1 MAGGFGMND
10 TIAVLMRILNE
21 HQEIIRLWHEVSA
34 LLQRL
39 GLAPAQAAITARAT
53 HAFDVKWVQTSLNK
67 QMGTNLRIDGALG
80 PETMKAVQAYQKKRG
95 LVEDGWPGP
104 LTLAA
109 LEKDL
114 GP

>member
-1 MAGGFGMND
+1 MAQFGMND

-39 GLAPAQAAITARAT
+39 GLVPAQAAITRVAA
-53 HAFDVKWVQTSLNK
+53 HNFDVKWVQEAVNKQTSLGIK
-67 QMGTNLRIDGALG
+67 VDGVFGEL
-80 PETMKAVQAYQKKRG
+80 TRDAVRVYQGKRK
-95 LVEDGWPGP
+95 LAQDGWPGP

-109 LEKDL
+109 LEKDMM

>member
-1 MAGGFGMND
+1 MAQFGMND
-10 TIAVLMRILNE
+10 TLAVLMRILNE

-53 HAFDVKWVQTSLNK
+53 HNFDVKWVQTAVNR
-67 QMGTNLRIDGALG
+67 QIDSTLTVDGVLG
-80 PETMKAVQAYQKKRG
+80 DRTRDAVKVYQGQRG
-95 LVEDGWPGP
+95 LVQDGWPGP

-109 LEKDL
+109 LEKDMS
-114 GP
+114 P